1 MPHRYAANMLTVST
15 VNVDR
20 IGPEAQS
27 GFFAWLRDPTSD
39 VVCLQASGTER
50 GRRALQVAEES
61 GWHVAV
67 AAPSD
72 RGGNGAAL
80 LSRIEPETTQVG
92 FDAGE
97 FDDSGRYVELTLK
110 DVVIAS
116 VHLLPEPV
124 DDAAE
129 RERTQFVRGFAVY
142 LGELRA
148 RAEAGSKETL
158 LCGSGNLV
166 DRAED
171 AAAGADYPAPQ
182 QRAVLARN
190 FLEAG
195 YVDVVGAVATPEVA
209 AENQRPVHFP
219 NYQVAT
225 TGMAQ
230 RTVAARTEPFLPG
243 ADDSEGVAVT
253 VQYDL

>member
-1 MPHRYAANMLTVST
+1 MLTVST

-20 IGPEAQS
+20 IGPEAQT

-72 RGGNGAAL
+72 RDGNGAAL

-129 RERTQFVRGFAVY
+129 QERTQFVRAFAVY
-142 LGELRA
+142 IGELRA

-158 LCGSGNLV
+158 FCGSGNLV
-166 DRAED
+166 ERAED
-171 AAAGADYPAPQ
+171 AAIGADSVTR
-182 QRAVLARN
+182 QRAVLARS

-195 YVDVVGAVATPEVA
+195 YADVVGAVATPEVA
-209 AENQRPVHFP
+209 AESQRPVHFP

-230 RTVAARTEPFLPG
+230 RTLAARTEPFLAG